1 MTTPRKPKP
10 RKGGPD
16 RTATERSR
24 RRDERTARRVL
35 LRLDA
40 DHAAALES
48 LQARW
53 STTAQDAVCRA
64 IRDASAPPRPR

>member
-16 RTATERSR
+16 RTGTDRSKR
-24 RRDERTARRVL
+24 RYDRAARTVVI
-35 LRLDA
+35 RLDE